1 MAKYNE
7 DTLNGWRKPPSN
19 TEETKLS
26 NVERMIREAIA
37 ENEVLKPMN
46 IDIYGK
52 GSYANDTN
60 VRLNSD
66 IDICVCL
73 SDTVFVQLP
82 KDKKQEDLG
91 YSDSSYKFADFKDTI
106 EKALIDKFGTTEVTR
121 NDKCITIK
129 ENSNRVEADVVP
141 SFEYHRHDDN
151 GSKHIGTKLLSD
163 EGYPIINYPKQH
175 IDNAKKKNS
184 ETLKRY
190 KRLTRIV
197 KRIRYKMIDDG
208 ELVSDNISSFLLE
221 CLVWNIPDRV
231 LLDYDT
237 WTDRLKE
244 SLRYL
249 YHNTKEDK
257 DCKEW
262 GEVSELLY
270 LFVSRKWDRKTVNNF
285 ILQMWTYLEFK

>member
-7 DTLNGWRKPPSN
+7 DTLNRWRKPPSN

-26 NVERMIREAIA
+26 NAERMIKEAIS
-37 ENEVLKPMN
+37 ENDELNGMD

-73 SDTVFVQLP
+73 RDTIFIQLP
-82 KDKKQEDLG
+82 KNKEQEDFG
-91 YSDSSYKFADFKDTI
+91 YKDSSYKFSDFKDTI
-106 EKALIDKFGTTEVTR
+106 EQALIDKFGDSELKR

-129 ENSNRVEADVVP
+129 ENSYRVEADVVP
-141 SFEYHRHDDN
+141 SFEYHRYDDN
-151 GSKHIGTKLLSD
+151 GSKHIGTKFISD
-163 EGYPIINYPKQH
+163 KGYSVINYPKQH
-175 IDNAKKKNS
+175 IKNAKEKNAK
-184 ETLKRY
+184 TKRRY

-208 ELVSDNISSFLLE
+208 EEVSDKINSFLLE
-221 CLVWNIPDRV
+221 CLIWNVPNKIFINC
-231 LLDYDT
+231 DT

-244 SLRYL
+244 ALIYL
-249 YHNTKEDK
+249 YQNTKEK
-257 DCKEW
+257 EDCKEW

-270 LFVSRKWDRKTVNNF
+270 LFVGHKWNRKTVNEF
-285 ILQMWTYLEFK
+285 IVQMWTYLEFE

>member
-1 MAKYNE
+1 MAKFNE
-7 DTLNGWRKPPSN
+7 DTLNGWRKPPSDA
-19 TEETKLS
+19 EENKL
-26 NVERMIREAIA
+26 NNAERLIREAIA
-37 ENEVLKPMN
+37 ENKELNAMN

-73 SDTVFVQLP
+73 SDTVFIQVP
-82 KDKKQEDLG
+82 KDKKQEDFG
-91 YSDSSYKFADFKDTI
+91 YRNSTYRFSDFKDTV
-106 EKALIDKFGTTEVTR
+106 EKALIAKFGKSDVIR

-129 ENSNRVEADVVP
+129 ESANRVEADVVP

-151 GSKHIGTKLLSD
+151 GSKHIGTKFITD
-163 EGYPIINYPKQH
+163 AGYSVINYPKQH
-175 IDNAKKKNS
+175 IENAKGKNAD
-184 ETLKRY
+184 TQRRY

-208 ELVSDNISSFLLE
+208 EDVSDKITSFLLE
-221 CLVWNIPDRV
+221 CLIWNVPNWIFNN
-231 LLDYDT
+231 YDT

-249 YHNTKEDK
+249 YQNTKEEN

-270 LFVSRKWDRKTVNNF
+270 LFVARKWDRKAVNDF
-285 ILQMWTYLEFK
+285 IVQMWIYLEFK